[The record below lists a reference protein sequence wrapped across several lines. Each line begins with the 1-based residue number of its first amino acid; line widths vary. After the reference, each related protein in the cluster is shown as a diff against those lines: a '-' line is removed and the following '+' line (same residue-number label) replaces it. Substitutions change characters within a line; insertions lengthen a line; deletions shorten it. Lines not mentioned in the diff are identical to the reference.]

1 MECEYCN
8 LWYHTAC
15 EKIKQSDYEMLV
27 RLKAINQLHWY
38 CKNCIPKC
46 TEVIKLVAEMNERQK
61 TLTKK
66 VDMCTQKLER
76 MATYEDEQFKE
87 KTKQLIQQETK
98 DTVSQSHN
106 GEQFKEQTRRLIR
119 EESYELKQREARE
132 CNIIISNI
140 SGEEEA
146 SDEEDGSSDTDTV
159 VQRATDHE
167 KVTEMIHKILKLE
180 NVEIMEVKRLSKPD
194 DDERP
199 RLVWV
204 KFGSRIQSR
213 PDTKEP
219 GYEIQNQTKE

>member
-1 MECEYCN
+1 MVAIYLNFGLPLGRTPSGHLLPPCPAR
-8 LWYHTAC
+8 TA
-15 EKIKQSDYEMLV
+15 KDTNKRSRYV
-27 RLKAINQLHWY
+27 
-38 CKNCIPKC
+38 
-46 TEVIKLVAEMNERQK
+46 
-61 TLTKK
+61 
-66 VDMCTQKLER
+66 CTQKLNR

-98 DTVSQSHN
+98 DTVSYN
-106 GEQFKEQTRRLIR
+106 DEQFKEQTRRLIR

-132 CNIIISNI
+132 CNIIISNM
-140 SGEEEA
+140 SEEERE

-180 NVEIMEVKRLSKPD
+180 NVEITEVKRLSKPD

-204 KFGSRIQSR
+204 NWAAEYKGTRL
-213 PDTKEP
+213 
-219 GYEIQNQTKE
+219 